1 MEMVAKVTSPLFI
14 RSTGNQPG
22 VVNACDL
29 YTTNESPL
37 TKTIATPS
45 SDRVNTRTC
54 GEPCMDEEAVL
65 PEQSD
70 SSVKE
75 RLSDGLVSGLSRLSL
90 HSSEEEQPLTA
101 AVSPHVV
108 GGFTTPTR
116 GDRVSYSVSPPV
128 IDIYLT
134 G

>member
-29 YTTNESPL
+29 YTANESPL

-45 SDRVNTRTC
+45 SDRDNTRTC

-75 RLSDGLVSGLSRLSL
+75 HLSDDLVSGLSRLSL

-116 GDRVSYSVSPPV
+116 GDRASYSVTPPV